1 MMETYDW
8 PAEFRVRENTLALQ
22 TNHRSFESSWDGS
35 EQTASTPGSKWLMEL
50 TMGRM
55 EADIARRFE
64 AFIAQLD
71 GPSSRVRMWDFAHPL
86 QSVHGAPIVSE
97 ALTMR
102 TLFTSRGWTP
112 STLVLRRGDW
122 IQIGDELKRVV
133 ADVQSDLSGA
143 ATVRVGPMLRNNYPS
158 GSPLVVSRPMGVFRL
173 DGAGAGKSRR
183 LNARVRDLGTIKF
196 VESFYP

>member
-1 MMETYDW
+1 MNTYDW
-8 PAEFRVRENTLALQ
+8 PAEFRVRENTITLQ
-22 TNHRSFESSWDGS
+22 TNHRSFESPWDGS

-71 GPSSRVRMWDFAHPL
+71 GPSSRVRMWDFSHPL
-86 QSVHGAPIVSE
+86 QPVYGSPIVSE

-112 STLVLRRGDW
+112 STLVLCRGDW

-133 ADVQSDLSGA
+133 ADAHSDLSGA
-143 ATVRVGPMLRNNYPS
+143 ATVRVAPMLRKNHPS
-158 GSPLVVSRPMGVFRL
+158 GTAIVVARPMGVFRL
-173 DGAGAGKSRR
+173 DGGAVGKSRR